1 MHLLFFS
8 PPDDEEFESMLC
20 VLVDGCSV
28 TESFWHLNQGDLREQ
43 YPGADPV
50 GAGRPDEPGQLGPA
64 GQQHLR
70 THTRDAREHQ
80 VPQVLV
86 SRSEHCRNV
95 VFLSSRALLS
105 MHRVAQ
111 NE

>member
-1 MHLLFFS
+1 
-8 PPDDEEFESMLC
+8 MLG
-20 VLVDGCSV
+20 GCSV
-28 TESFWHLNQGDLREQ
+28 TESFWHLNQGDFREQ

-80 VPQVLV
+80 VPEVLV
-86 SRSEHCRNV
+86 SLNIAYRC
-95 VFLSSRALLS
+95 FLSSCALLN
-105 MHRVAQ
+105 MYRAK
-111 NE
+111 